1 MPSHVEVRLAHVL
14 LHAQPLCRLDAALP
28 PLPRRVPLAAQP
40 FVRTLL
46 AVGTASMTRIE
57 LDLGHACLAGLSR
70 LLQEGGT
77 LGRRGLISGQ
87 KVSFGQVAHNW
98 RA

>member
-28 PLPRRVPLAAQP
+28 PLPRRVLLAAQP

-46 AVGTASMTRIE
+46 AVGTASMCRSE
-57 LDLGHACLAGLSR
+57 LDVGHACLAGLSR
-70 LLQEGGT
+70 LLEEGRP
-77 LGRRGLISGQ
+77 LGRRGLLSGK
-87 KVSFGQVAHNW
+87 KVSFGPVAHHW